1 MLFFRNHIQRYWRT
15 QERQSQ
21 PQRKNQVM
29 TEITNRRSFL
39 KHSLAAAAFSTFQ
52 PNLSYGFKQTGAVKK
67 VIVIGA
73 GLAGMSA
80 AYELVQAGHDVTVL
94 EARTRNGGRVWT
106 LRDDYPEGMYAEA
119 GATNVFDNHEWTMK
133 YLKLLGVALDPM
145 ESTNGDSIYHI
156 RGKRLVIKPGAQVDW
171 PLELKP
177 EETGLSRGALW
188 TKYVVPVLKEL
199 GDVEA
204 IDWPQTILKRYDRI
218 SFAELLRQQGASP
231 GAVEILK
238 LGLADQLGD
247 GADAVSALNLLR
259 EAAPRAT
266 VKQSFSIRGG
276 SDTFPKAFA
285 AKLGD
290 RIHYGLPVIKIE
302 QDSRGVQVVCEQA
315 GNRRT
320 FSAEYLICAIPFSVL
335 KHVEVSPGFSP
346 AKQQAIAQLGN
357 TSVVRVFMQTRKRF
371 WLDEGLTGSATTDLP
386 IVTAYDKAHYL
397 PGTRGMLEAYA
408 AGEKARKLAAMAP
421 SERLGFTVKQMEQI
435 LPKLHEH
442 YEGGASICWDDEEW
456 TRGAYAWFKPG
467 QMESF
472 LPHFAKP
479 EGRVYFAG
487 DHVSPWP
494 GWMNGALQSGNR
506 AAREVNQAA

>member
-1 MLFFRNHIQRYWRT
+1 MID
-15 QERQSQ
+15 
-21 PQRKNQVM
+21 
-29 TEITNRRSFL
+29 RRAFL
-39 KHSLAAAAFSTFQ
+39 KRGLLAASALPTLQPAIFAANPFEIRRAGT
-52 PNLSYGFKQTGAVKK
+52 AKK

-80 AYELVQAGHDVTVL
+80 AYELMQAGHEVTVL
-94 EARTRNGGRVWT
+94 EARTRSGGRVWT
-106 LRDDYPEGMYAEA
+106 LRDAYPEGMYAEA
-119 GATNVFDNHEWTMK
+119 GATNVFDNHEWTNK
-133 YLKLLGVALDPM
+133 YLKLLDVAIDPM
-145 ESTNGDSIYHI
+145 PSNIGASIYHI
-156 RGKRLVIKPGAQVDW
+156 RGKRVLLKPGSLVDW

-177 EETGLSRGALW
+177 DEKGLSRGALW
-188 TKYVVPVLKEL
+188 AKYVTPVFKEF
-199 GDVEA
+199 GDFESA
-204 IDWPQTILKRYDRI
+204 DWPHPLLKRLDQI
-218 SFAELLRQQGASP
+218 SFAEFLRQQGAST

-247 GADAVSALNLLR
+247 GAEVTSALNLLR

-266 VKQSFSIRGG
+266 VKQAFFIRGG

-290 RIHYGLPVIKIE
+290 RIHYGLPVVKIE
-302 QDSRGVQVVCEQA
+302 QDSHGVRVICQQA
-315 GNRRT
+315 GNRQT

-335 KHVEVSPGFSP
+335 RRVEISPGFSP

-357 TSVVRVFMQTRKRF
+357 TSVVRVFLQTRKRF

-397 PGTRGMLEAYA
+397 PGKRGMLEVYA
-408 AGEKARKLAAMAP
+408 AGQKARKLAAMQAN
-421 SERLGFTVKQMEQI
+421 ERLSFTVKQMEQV
-435 LPKLHEH
+435 LPSLQEH
-442 YEGGASICWDDEEW
+442 YEGGASICWDNEEW
-456 TRGAYAWFKPG
+456 SRGAYAWFKPG

-479 EGRVYFAG
+479 EGRVHFAG
-487 DHVSPWP
+487 DHLSPWP

-506 AAREVNQAA
+506 AAQEILQAM